1 MPVTQTQA
9 KIIAGT
15 ILEFE
20 DPDSPGVW
28 LEIPEVATIGT
39 LGEQGSFVEATTVD
53 VGDNTRKY
61 VPGLQDVAE
70 NTLTFNWIG
79 NNPNQNTLSTWA
91 KALRSVNMRV
101 TMSNGVVITATVGLS
116 GFQTTE
122 ITDANSISQASVTYR
137 PSTAYTLAFP
147 S

>member
-79 NNPNQNTLSTWA
+79 NNANQNTLSTWA

-147 S
+147 